1 MKKSLDTFRRYV
13 RIAAGA
19 TLLSSCAVGSTED
32 SSLASTNQASEVTK
46 ETTGIGAAI
55 QNQIDTG
62 QIPGAV
68 VMIAQHGEI
77 VDLVSAGY
85 ADLANK
91 IPIQENTIFR
101 FYSMT
106 KPITC
111 AAVMTLYDD
120 GLIGLDDPIKDY
132 LPEMSKMQVRTPEG
146 LVPAQNDITVRD
158 LMTHTSGFAY
168 AVLPNPA
175 QQDYID
181 ANVFAIKNRLSETLE
196 AHIKRLAKMPLVA
209 EPGTKWNYGE
219 SMGVLGRLVEVVSG
233 KTYGNY
239 LQDRI
244 FDPLNMVDTGFYVPA
259 SKGDRLAQLYH
270 MSNEGVLSNANDDI
284 QYGGSYLEKPQLE
297 YGGAGLVG
305 TPLDYMNFAQMLLN
319 KGNANGRQ
327 ILSQKA
333 VELMTSNQLD
343 KSFGDA
349 PLSAA
354 GRGAGTGFGFCG
366 LVTVALP
373 DGSDPGSV
381 GEYGWSGWAS
391 TNFWMDPANDLVGL
405 VFTQVIPDDIGSIR
419 LTHDVREV
427 IYGGRAPIGSIQK

>member
-1 MKKSLDTFRRYV
+1 MTKLFDTFKRYM

-19 TLLSSCAVGSTED
+19 TLLSSCTIATSED
-32 SSLASTNQASEVTK
+32 SRFEGAGRTSSEAR
-46 ETTGIGAAI
+46 ETAGIAAAI
-55 QNQIDTG
+55 QNQIETG

-68 VMIAQHGEI
+68 VMIARHGEI
-77 VDLVSAGY
+77 VDLVSRGY
-85 ADLANK
+85 ADLENQV
-91 IPIQENTIFR
+91 PIQQDTIFR
-101 FYSMT
+101 FYSMS

-132 LPEMSKMQVRTPEG
+132 LPELSKMQVRTPDG
-146 LVPAQNDITVRD
+146 LVPAKSDITIRN

-181 ANVFAIKNRLSETLE
+181 ANVFAIKNRLTESLE
-196 AHIKRLAKMPLVA
+196 QHVKRLAQMPLVA

-244 FDPLNMVDTGFYVPA
+244 FDPLNMIDTGFYVPA
-259 SKGDRLAQLYH
+259 SKSDRLAQLYH

-305 TPLDYMNFAQMLLN
+305 TPRDYMSFANMLLN
-319 KGNANGRQ
+319 KGSSNGRR
-327 ILSQKA
+327 ILSQQA
-333 VELMTSNQLD
+333 VEMMTTNQLD
-343 KSFGDA
+343 ASFGDS
-349 PLSAA
+349 PLEAA
-354 GRGAGTGFGFCG
+354 GRGPGTGFGFCG

-373 DGSDPGSV
+373 EGSDPGSV

-391 TNFWMDPANDLVGL
+391 TNFWMDPANDLIGL
-405 VFTQVIPDDIGSIR
+405 VFTQVIPDDIGSIM
-419 LTHDVREV
+419 LSHNVREV
-427 IYGGRAPIGSIQK
+427 IYSSDSDQRE

>member
-1 MKKSLDTFRRYV
+1 
-13 RIAAGA
+13 
-19 TLLSSCAVGSTED
+19 
-32 SSLASTNQASEVTK
+32 
-46 ETTGIGAAI
+46 
-55 QNQIDTG
+55 
-62 QIPGAV
+62 
-68 VMIAQHGEI
+68 
-77 VDLVSAGY
+77 
-85 ADLANK
+85 
-91 IPIQENTIFR
+91 
-101 FYSMT
+101 
-106 KPITC
+106 
-111 AAVMTLYDD
+111 
-120 GLIGLDDPIKDY
+120 
-132 LPEMSKMQVRTPEG
+132 MSKMQVRTPEG

-349 PLSAA
+349 PLAAA